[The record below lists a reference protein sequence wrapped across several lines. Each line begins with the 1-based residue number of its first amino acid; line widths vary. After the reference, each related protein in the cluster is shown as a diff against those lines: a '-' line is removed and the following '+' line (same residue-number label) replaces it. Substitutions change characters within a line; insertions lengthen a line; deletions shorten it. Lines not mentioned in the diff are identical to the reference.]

1 MSNDF
6 PFSVSF
12 GLANTRDA
20 CIQSSQLVYDD
31 LVIPGDEA
39 LKFETLSVLAKDSE
53 GAIDHKKLKDLI
65 RLFRPDRDGRL
76 SKIDFIKSVD
86 NVYKSIRFL
95 RASVAAAAKIDCAF
109 ESMFNV
115 VFYVVVTCVA
125 LSILGFN
132 PLTIF
137 LSLSGV
143 IVSFSFIIGT
153 ASAYFFQVCISL
165 SSYVCAAAP

>member
-12 GLANTRDA
+12 GLADTRDA
-20 CIQSSQLVYDD
+20 CIQSSQVVYDD
-31 LVIPGDEA
+31 LVKPGDEA

-53 GAIDHKKLKDLI
+53 GIIDHNKLKDLI

-95 RASVAAAAKIDCAF
+95 RASVAAAAKIDSAF

-115 VFYVVVTCVA
+115 AFYVVIACIA
-125 LSILGFN
+125 LAIIGFN
-132 PLTIF
+132 PLTLF
-137 LSLSGV
+137 LSLSGL
-143 IVSFSFIIGT
+143 IVSFSFLLGT
-153 ASAYFFQVCISL
+153 GAAYFFQVTKHKFE
-165 SSYVCAAAP
+165 